1 MKKEY
6 KSPKI
11 KARKLSIICMLETSE
26 INVGGNTDH
35 FDAKEISIF
44 DRFGTVPEEEE

>member
-11 KARKLSIICMLETSE
+11 KYRKLSMHLMLDTSE
-26 INVGGNTDH
+26 ISVGGNTDH
-35 FDAKEISIF
+35 FDAKQNGIF
-44 DRFGTVPEEEE
+44 DRFDSEEVE